1 MTILAFLFFI
11 VYNEFV
17 NFQILLNNRKEIK
30 MKVNKLVK
38 MAVAVA
44 VAFHMTNARAA
55 SYQLNDYS
63 VTGLGRSYAGVGI
76 MGDDYSAI
84 AYNPAGMT
92 LMKKSG
98 LQQTFNMINVKSD
111 AYKIGGANDGEKGK
125 MDFWQPVPAGFAQYN
140 VNDKLFLGAGIYAPF
155 GLKTKYK
162 SDWFGNEAAI
172 LSKLDIVDF
181 NVSAAYKFNQ
191 HWSFGVSG
199 IMRYIYGR
207 MTQKVPTIY
216 SPGLSDTLGGGD
228 VNFNVHGWS
237 QTGTLGMMYEHNE
250 NTRFGVSYRLRSA
263 QRAKGHFKVSNNKN
277 NEYLPFLQNGM
288 TNVWANPDLPE
299 TVTFSAYHR
308 YKNLG
313 FSGTARWTHWTS
325 SFPNFTVYS
334 PSLPNGEKN
343 NDYKYKNT
351 WTLSGGLDYYY
362 CKNLTFRLGAAWDQ
376 SPTNGAERRTIRIP
390 DSDRWWMSVGASYMK
405 NNWQVDVGY
414 AHLIAKTAKAL
425 EDSGAP
431 DYGIAPVHA
440 KYKHTR
446 SNILGVQVQY
456 KF

>member
-1 MTILAFLFFI
+1 
-11 VYNEFV
+11 
-17 NFQILLNNRKEIK
+17 

-38 MAVAVA
+38 IAVAVA
-44 VAFHMTNARAA
+44 VALHMTNAKAA

-63 VTGLGRSYAGVGI
+63 VTNLGRSYAGVGI

-92 LMKKSG
+92 LMKRSG

-111 AYKIGGANDGEKGK
+111 VEGLEGNRGKKAK
-125 MDFWQPVPAGFAQYN
+125 MDFWQPVPAGFGQYN
-140 VNDKLFLGAGIYAPF
+140 INDKWSIGGGIYAPF
-155 GLKTKYK
+155 GLKTLYK

-181 NVSAAYKFNQ
+181 NVSAAYKMNQ

-199 IMRYIYGR
+199 IVRYIYGR
-207 MTQKVPTIY
+207 MTQKYTYPLD
-216 SPGLSDTLGGGD
+216 PGTQGD
-228 VNFNVHGWS
+228 INFNVHGWS
-237 QTGTLGMMYEHNE
+237 KTAAFGLMYEHNE

-263 QRAKGHFKVSNNKN
+263 QTAKGTFKSKHPHIADLNR
-277 NEYLPFLQNGM
+277 M
-288 TNVWANPDLPE
+288 DHTWANPDLPE
-299 TVTFSAYHR
+299 TVTFSGYHR
-308 YKNLG
+308 YKKLG

-325 SFPNFTVYS
+325 SFPSFNIYSDSPLFTGGA
-334 PSLPNGEKN
+334 PGIGEKRT
-343 NDYKYKNT
+343 DYKYKNT

-376 SPTNGAERRTIRIP
+376 SPTNGAKRRTIRIP

-405 NNWQVDVGY
+405 NNWQFDVGY

-425 EDSGAP
+425 DEKIP
-431 DYGIAPVHA
+431 DAHA
-440 KYKHTR
+440 KYKHTQ